1 MFEKLMLWG
10 VILLL
15 TIGIILL
22 IKKQIISKRAMVATT
37 AVGGGA
43 VGSYALYSAMGKILL
58 PAILLILVLVAV
70 VVVMAKT
77 GKGSGSGGGIF
88 GGGLFGR
95 RRDARKPLRDIGGR
109 LNRAFDKWTRRDWK
123 TTWEN
128 KDKSIFRR
136 HKDKETWIVLVGDD
150 GNLYT
155 YEAIP
160 GFDYDQL
167 DKVETEDT
175 ITFYNPDG
183 EIELT
188 YKKDESHLDIPDE
201 TDPTGKIIFV

>member
-1 MFEKLMLWG
+1 MFERLKLWG

-15 TIGIILL
+15 TIVIILL
-22 IKKQIISKRAMVATT
+22 IKKKIISKRAMAATT

-43 VGSYALYSAMGKILL
+43 VGSYALYSSMGKILL
-58 PAILLILVLVAV
+58 PAILLIAVLIAV

-77 GKGSGSGGGIF
+77 GKSIGSGGGFLGGIF
-88 GGGLFGR
+88 GGGKGR
-95 RRDARKPLRDIGGR
+95 QPLRDIGGR
-109 LNRAFDKWTRRDWK
+109 LNRAFDKYTRRDWK

-128 KDKSIFRR
+128 RDKTIFRR

-150 GNLYT
+150 GTLYT

-160 GFDYDQL
+160 GYDYDQL

-175 ITFYNPDG
+175 ITFINPDG

-188 YKKDESHLDIPDE
+188 YKKDDSHLDIPDE
-201 TDPTGKIIFV
+201 TDPTGKMIFV